1 MFPLASSSIPP
12 FLPGVVALIVAG
24 ALIAYVGH
32 RFRLVPI
39 VGFLLAGVLIGP
51 NALGLV
57 RDTELV
63 GSAAEVGIILLL
75 FSIGIEFS
83 LEKLAKLKRL
93 IFGGGLLQVGLV
105 TAAVTGLLVALGV
118 DWRASLFTGFLA
130 SLSSTAIVLK
140 LLGDRGEVA
149 STHGQVSMGL
159 LIFQDLAVVAMVLL
173 VPMLTG
179 KGGSAL
185 GILWALAKALGI
197 IAVVLV
203 GARRWMPRL
212 LEGVARTCSPELFL
226 LTVVAVCFGTAYLT
240 SLAGVSLSLG
250 AFLAGL
256 LVSESRFSEHVLGEV
271 LPLQII
277 FSAVF
282 FVSVGMLLDWHYLVS
297 HLPQV
302 LLGVA
307 LVLGVKVLTT
317 GASVLALGYRL
328 PVAAAS
334 ALSLAQIGEFAFVLE
349 RSGHEL
355 GLFPV
360 GRESGSQAFIACTV
374 VLMMLT
380 PLLSQAGSRVAG
392 WLERRAS
399 RPPPE
404 PEEAAE
410 APPVEAPADLENHV
424 IIAGYGDGARLLVRV
439 LRGSG
444 VPFIITTMSP
454 QGASEAEA
462 EGLPVLR
469 GDASRQR
476 TLLRAG
482 MQNAKLMV
490 VADDDAATARRIAA
504 VARTVNPTMRIVL
517 RARSLA
523 DVEALSSAGADLV
536 VTEEL
541 ESVVSLLTAVLR
553 DYRLSPEEIA
563 AHEDTV
569 RRSGYA
575 VLRAPGMPERPV
587 LMCAMG
593 EDCLDSR
600 IVTVRAGAPA
610 VERTLGHLRLEEQH
624 GIRVLEVR
632 REGKR
637 LEGISS
643 SLMLEVGDE
652 LVLSGSASAFARCA
666 ELFRT
671 PLPEG
676 VGPVELPPPVP
687 RTAAELIDPE
697 ATLTFHPHP
706 GAPPCGHLDQV
717 HPVRPKTKGCEECLR
732 LHATWVHLRLCMTC
746 GHVGCCND
754 SKYKHAS
761 LHHDETTHP
770 IMRSVEPGEDWGW
783 CYEDEVTL

>member
-1 MFPLASSSIPP
+1 MPPLATAAPA
-12 FLPGVVALIVAG
+12 FMGEVVALIVAG

-51 NALGLV
+51 HALGLV
-57 RDTELV
+57 KDVELV
-63 GSAAEVGIILLL
+63 SSAAEVGVILLL

-83 LEKLAKLKRL
+83 LEKLAKLQRL
-93 IFGGGLLQVGLV
+93 IFGGGALQVGLA
-105 TAAVTGLLVALGV
+105 TAAVTGLLVLLGV
-118 DWRASLFTGFLA
+118 DWRASLFSGFLV

-149 STHGQVSMGL
+149 SGHGQVSMGL

-179 KGGSAL
+179 QGGSTL

-271 LPLQII
+271 LPLQIL

-282 FVSVGMLLDWHYLVS
+282 FVSVGMLLDWRFLVS
-297 HLPQV
+297 HLP
-302 LLGVA
+302 
-307 LVLGVKVLTT
+307 LVLAVVAAILVVKVLTT
-317 GASVLALGYRL
+317 GVSALALGYRP

-334 ALSLAQIGEFAFVLE
+334 ALSLAQIGEFSFVLE
-349 RSGHEL
+349 RSGREL
-355 GLFPV
+355 GLFPA
-360 GRESGSQAFIACTV
+360 GRETGSQTFIAATV
-374 VLMMLT
+374 TLMVLT
-380 PLLSQAGSRVAG
+380 PVLSQVGAWVAG
-392 WLERRAS
+392 RLERHAS
-399 RPPPE
+399 RPPPG

-410 APPVEAPADLENHV
+410 ALAVEGPADLENHV
-424 IIAGYGDGARLLVRV
+424 IIAGYGDGARRLARV

-444 VPFIITTMSP
+444 VPFLITTLSP
-454 QGASEAEA
+454 PGATEAEA

-469 GDASRQR
+469 GDATRQR

-482 MQNAKLMV
+482 ARKAKLLL
-490 VADDDAATARRIAA
+490 VADDDAATARRIVA
-504 VARTVNPTMRIVL
+504 VARTVNPTLRIVL
-517 RARSLA
+517 RARSVA
-523 DVEALSSAGADLV
+523 DVEALSGAGADV
-536 VTEEL
+536 VITEEM
-541 ESVVSLLTAVLR
+541 ESVVSLLSAVLR

-575 VLRAPGMPERPV
+575 ALRAPGVPERPV
-587 LMCAMG
+587 LLCAMG

-600 IVTVRAGAPA
+600 LVTVRAGAAA
-610 VERTLGHLRLEEQH
+610 VGRTLEHLGLEARY
-624 GIRVLEVR
+624 GLRVLEVR
-632 REGKR
+632 RAGTR
-637 LEGISS
+637 LEGLSPHV
-643 SLMLEVGDE
+643 MLEAGDE

-671 PLPEG
+671 PVPED
-676 VGPVELPPPVP
+676 VGPVEAPPPPP
-687 RTAAELIDPE
+687 RTAAERIDTQ
-697 ATLTFHPHP
+697 ATVTFQPHP
-706 GAPPCGHLDQV
+706 GTPPCGHLDQV
-717 HPVRPKTKGCEECLR
+717 HAVRPKTKGCEECLR
-732 LHATWVHLRLCMTC
+732 LHDTWVHLRLCMSC
-746 GHVGCCND
+746 GHVGCCDD
-754 SKYKHAS
+754 SKNKHAS
-761 LHHDETTHP
+761 RHHDETTHAV
-770 IMRSVEPGEDWGW
+770 MRSLEPGEDWGW
-783 CYEDEVTL
+783 CYDDKVTL